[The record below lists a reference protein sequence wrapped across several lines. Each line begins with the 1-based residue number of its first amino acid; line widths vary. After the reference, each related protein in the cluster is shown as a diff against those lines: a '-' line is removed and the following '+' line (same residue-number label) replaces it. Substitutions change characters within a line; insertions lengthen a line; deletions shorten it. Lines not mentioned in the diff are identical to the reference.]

1 MAARVKTPH
10 TVITFPTTAAA
21 MAFEAAARELGIAGR
36 TIPVPSAVHAG
47 CGTCW
52 SCAPDQAESVLAA
65 AREHG
70 LAIEGTYTVDL
81 Y

>member
-10 TVITFPTTAAA
+10 TIITFPTTAAA
-21 MAFEAAARELGIAGR
+21 AAFEASARELGIAGR
-36 TIPVPSAVHAG
+36 AIPVPSAVHAG

-52 SCAPDQAESVLAA
+52 SCLPDQAESVLAA
-65 AREHG
+65 AREQS
-70 LAIEGTYTVDL
+70 LAIEGVHTVDL